1 MKKHSWKKIG
11 CLFLAMLMMAT
22 MLATGVVA
30 YDNNVDQ
37 ETGSITIHKYE
48 QRDDGSEF
56 PDPNAEHGSGMPIT
70 DTTGFGE
77 PLEGVEFTIWN
88 VTGKYTGNEEAAEV
102 DTSNLSGGITQITDA
117 QGEAVFSNLQLGVY
131 LVKETKGDPHT
142 THFTK
147 QFFVS
152 IPMTNPQGDG
162 WIYNVHVYPKN
173 ALVRGDVTLN
183 KVGEDNKTALADA
196 TFALY
201 TAKQNEN
208 NEYTVLGDL
217 FTGAK
222 PGKPS
227 TEEPYN
233 SNAYTVSDSTGKV
246 SFTDIPA
253 GHYILKEVD
262 APDGYTLSN
271 VTYPFEITA
280 ANWHA
285 TFEANAV
292 NYLQL
297 TNDDLTKK
305 YTGYEG
311 ALDINW
317 QVTAKIPGDI
327 ELYKTFTLTDNVPD
341 GLADAKN
348 ILVKVGDK
356 TLTAPQD
363 FTLTNPSDDESN
375 DFTINFTNKAAL
387 KGYDNVVITF
397 TTAITNKATVGQV
410 TNSVTLTYQSETGK
424 EGTLTAQDKANI
436 YGITI
441 NKVNLAGDK
450 LPGAT
455 FDLYYGDNE
464 PTPGTGTPVYTDL
477 STNEEG
483 ILTFQGLNPGTYWLV
498 ETKAPDGYKV
508 MAKAFKVVIDEKDP
522 KKELGYAEEVTI
534 LNTANV
540 SLPITGGIGTL
551 IFTFSGIALMG
562 AAVLLYIRS
571 RRKSSAQA

>member
-30 YDNNVDQ
+30 YDNNVNQ

-56 PDPNAEHGSGMPIT
+56 PDPNAEHGNGMPIIN
-70 DTTGFGE
+70 TTGFGE
-77 PLEGVEFTIWN
+77 PLAGVEFTIWN
-88 VTGKYTGNEEAAEV
+88 VTGKYTGNEDATKV
-102 DTSNLSGGITQITDA
+102 DTSGLGEGTTQTTNA

-142 THFTK
+142 THFTDP
-147 QFFVS
+147 FFVS

-183 KVGEDNKTALADA
+183 KVDEKNEPLAGA
-196 TFALY
+196 TFGLFSSDG
-201 TAKQNEN
+201 TQLE
-208 NEYTVLGDL
+208 TV
-217 FTGAK
+217 T
-222 PGKPS
+222 
-227 TEEPYN
+227 T
-233 SNAYTVSDSTGKV
+233 DSTGIVK
-246 SFTDIPA
+246 FTDLPA
-253 GHYILKEVD
+253 GSYYLKEITSP
-262 APDGYTLSN
+262 AGYTLST
-271 VTYPFEITA
+271 VTYPFTITA
-280 ANWHA
+280 TNWHA
-285 TFEANAV
+285 KFDTNAV
-292 NYLQL
+292 NYLEL
-297 TNDDLTKK
+297 TSDDLTKA

-311 ALDINW
+311 ALDIHW
-317 QVTAKIPGDI
+317 KVTANIPGDI
-327 ELYKTFTLTDNVPD
+327 ELYKTFKLTDNVPD
-341 GLADAKN
+341 GLADAGN
-348 ILVKVGDK
+348 IVVKVGDK

-363 FTLTNPSDDESN
+363 FTLTNPSDDQSN
-375 DFTINFTNKAAL
+375 DFTIDFTNKDAL
-387 KGYDNVVITF
+387 KGHDSVEITF
-397 TTAITNKATVGQV
+397 TTAITDKATVGQV
-410 TNSVTLTYQSETGK
+410 TNSVTLTYQSETGEESK
-424 EGTLTAQDKANI
+424 LTAQDTANI

-441 NKVNLAGDK
+441 DKVNLKGDK
-450 LPGAT
+450 LDGAD
-455 FDLYYGDNE
+455 FSLYYGNDE
-464 PTPGTGTPVYTDL
+464 ETALKSEPVYTG
-477 STNEEG
+477 TTVNG

-498 ETKAPDGYKV
+498 ETKAPDNYQK
-508 MAKAFKVVIDEKDP
+508 MAKPFKVVIKEKDP
-522 KKELGYAEEVTI
+522 KNEPGYAEEVTI